1 MESVLPDYVTMCFRS
16 NVSHQMADAC
26 LPSMCHVLL
35 SCDQNRMI
43 CHASAIRPIS
53 DIVIYVIVELA
64 NHDWFYVF
72 IATDFTGKKNSLVRC

>member
-1 MESVLPDYVTMCFRS
+1 MESVLFDYVIICSRS
-16 NVSHQMADAC
+16 NMSHQMADAC

-43 CHASAIRPIS
+43 CNASAIRPIS
-53 DIVIYVIVELA
+53 DIVIYVVVELA

-72 IATDFTGKKNSLVRC
+72 IATDFTSKRNSLVP

>member
-1 MESVLPDYVTMCFRS
+1 MESVLPDYVIMCFRS

-35 SCDQNRMI
+35 SCDQTRMI
-43 CHASAIRPIS
+43 CNASAIRPIS

-72 IATDFTGKKNSLVRC
+72 IATDFTGKRNSLVRY